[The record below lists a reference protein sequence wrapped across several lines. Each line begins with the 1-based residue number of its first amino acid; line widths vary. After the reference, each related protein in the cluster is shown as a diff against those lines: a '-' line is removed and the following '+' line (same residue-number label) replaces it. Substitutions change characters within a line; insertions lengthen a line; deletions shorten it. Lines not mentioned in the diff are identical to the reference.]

1 LFKRS
6 KSAKEISSRVSSTQ
20 RSKSHKLSSSSS
32 IIPFINQCMQPDKT
46 RMHMKPPKRPPP
58 PIPPKSSQ
66 SISNHIYD
74 SLQDTPLLN
83 QEKSRI
89 LPVSRLLPT
98 RVTEL

>member
-58 PIPPKSSQ
+58 PIPPKSSP

-74 SLQDTPLLN
+74 SLQDTPL
-83 QEKSRI
+83 
-89 LPVSRLLPT
+89 
-98 RVTEL
+98 